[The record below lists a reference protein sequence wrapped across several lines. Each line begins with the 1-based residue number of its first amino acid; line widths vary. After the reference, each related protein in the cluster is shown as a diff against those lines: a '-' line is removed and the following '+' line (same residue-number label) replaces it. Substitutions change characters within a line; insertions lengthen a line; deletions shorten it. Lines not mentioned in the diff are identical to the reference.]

1 LGVNGVVVVA
11 HGRSKA
17 PEITGAIQQARYAV
31 ETGLVENLK
40 VELEK
45 AHQAIENRKEQ

>member
-1 LGVNGVVVVA
+1 MGVNGVVIVA

-17 PEITGAIQQARYAV
+17 QEVAGAIQQAQYAV

-40 VELEK
+40 AELEK
-45 AHQAIENRKEQ
+45 AHQVIDYRKEQ

>member
-1 LGVNGVVVVA
+1 MA

-17 PEITGAIQQARYAV
+17 QEVTGAIQQARYAV
-31 ETGLVENLK
+31 ETGLVEDLR

-45 AHQAIENRKEQ
+45 AHQEIGYRKEQ